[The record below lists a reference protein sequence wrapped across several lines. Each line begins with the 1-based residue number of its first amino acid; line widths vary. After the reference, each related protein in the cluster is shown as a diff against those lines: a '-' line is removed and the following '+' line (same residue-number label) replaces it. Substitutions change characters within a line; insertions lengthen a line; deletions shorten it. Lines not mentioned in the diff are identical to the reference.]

1 MKPRHKKIS
10 FIALAVFGLSAVT
23 LLILN
28 TFSSNIVFFHSPT
41 DISEG
46 KAPINQTFRLGGMVK
61 DNSVKHNKDGLKVS
75 FTVTDTIKDINV
87 TYKGILPD
95 LFREGQGVVVQGK
108 LLQTGEFKA
117 DQVLAKHDENYMP
130 PEAKAAME
138 QAARTLLLPKK

>member
-10 FIALAVFGLSAVT
+10 FIVLAVVGLSLVT

-28 TFSSNIVFFHSPT
+28 AFKDNIVYFHSPT
-41 DISEG
+41 DIKAG

-61 DNSVKHNKDGLKVS
+61 ANSVKHNAQGLKVT

-87 TYKGILPD
+87 AYEGILPD

-108 LLQTGEFKA
+108 LDNTGLFKA
-117 DQVLAKHDENYMP
+117 EQVLAKHDENYMP
-130 PEAKAAME
+130 PEAKAAMD
-138 QAARTLLLPKK
+138 AAKTLKQP

>member
-10 FIALAVFGLSAVT
+10 FIALAVVGLSVVT

-41 DISEG
+41 DVKEG

-61 DNSVKHNKDGLKVS
+61 ANSVQHDKDGLKVS
-75 FTVTDTIKDINV
+75 FTVTDTIRDIPV

-108 LLQTGEFKA
+108 LQQTGQFKA
-117 DQVLAKHDENYMP
+117 EQVLAKHDENYMP
-130 PEAKAAME
+130 PEAKAALE
-138 QAARTLLLPKK
+138 QAAKTLQKP

>member
-10 FIALAVFGLSAVT
+10 LIALAVFGLSAVT

-41 DISEG
+41 DIKAG

-61 DNSVKHNKDGLKVS
+61 ADSVKHNKDGLLVN

-108 LLQTGEFKA
+108 LQTTGLFKA

-138 QAARTLLLPKK
+138 QAAKTLLLPEN

>member
-10 FIALAVFGLSAVT
+10 FIALAVFGLCAVT

-41 DISEG
+41 DIKDG
-46 KAPINQTFRLGGMVK
+46 KAPVNQTFRLGGMVK
-61 DNSVKHNKDGLKVS
+61 ANSVKHNKDGLQVS
-75 FTVTDTIKDINV
+75 FSVTDTIKDIDV

-108 LLQTGEFKA
+108 LQTTGIFKA
-117 DQVLAKHDENYMP
+117 EQVLAKHDENYMP
-130 PEAKAAME
+130 PEAKAALE
-138 QAARTLLLPKK
+138 QAAKTLREP

>member
-10 FIALAVFGLSAVT
+10 LIALAVFGLSAVT

-41 DISEG
+41 DIKAG

-61 DNSVKHNKDGLKVS
+61 DNSVKHNKDGLQVS
-75 FTVTDTIKDINV
+75 FTVTDTIKDIDV
-87 TYKGILPD
+87 IYEGILPD
-95 LFREGQGVVVQGK
+95 LFREGQGVVAQGK
-108 LLQTGEFKA
+108 LQTSGKFKA

-130 PEAKAAME
+130 PEAKAAMD
-138 QAARTLLLPKK
+138 QAAKTLQTP

>member
-10 FIALAVFGLSAVT
+10 FIALAIFGLSAVT

-41 DISEG
+41 DIKAG

-61 DNSVKHNKDGLKVS
+61 ADSVQHNGDGLEVS
-75 FTVTDTIKDINV
+75 FTVTDTIKDVNV
-87 TYKGILPD
+87 RYKGILPD

-108 LLQTGEFKA
+108 LQQTGLFQAE
-117 DQVLAKHDENYMP
+117 QVLAKHDENYMP

-138 QAARTLLLPKK
+138 QAAKTLKAAN

>member
-10 FIALAVFGLSAVT
+10 FIALAVFGLCAVT

-41 DISEG
+41 DIKQG

-61 DNSVKHNKDGLKVS
+61 ESSIKHNTDGLQVS
-75 FTVTDTIKDINV
+75 FTVTDTLKDIDV

-108 LLQTGEFKA
+108 LQKTGIFKA
-117 DQVLAKHDENYMP
+117 EQVLAKHDENYMP
-130 PEAKAAME
+130 PEAKAALD
-138 QAARTLLLPKK
+138 QAAKTLQKP